1 MRERNRLVSRLEE
14 LKKYRENGIRT
25 FKEIETF
32 KQEKIKREKT
42 ISNEKSN
49 KIIKNR
55 RSPQL
60 NKSYKSTNDIIDD
73 NHNNT
78 TNLSCA
84 SSASSH
90 DSNSIITNVSN
101 YSSSIGSL
109 DHNNLII
116 NRACRNERLCS
127 MPGYNLL
134 SENEKKVIF
143 YHFILKIPKFNV
155 YFIKLISTLKM
166 KPTLY
171 ISFKTFLI
179 KNNISRNHPLRP
191 SINDSINGSELDSTS
206 PSSNP
211 MLLRHQ
217 NSTTKNK
224 KILLKRL
231 NNSKLFTSFPNYDQ
245 IPRTTRKRIF
255 RFLCDNGWINI

>member
-25 FKEIETF
+25 FKETETF

-109 DHNNLII
+109 DHNNLIHKMKGKNI
-116 NRACRNERLCS
+116 NNLKKECAIAGMNKRL
-127 MPGYNLL
+127 G
-134 SENEKKVIF
+134 KK
-143 YHFILKIPKFNV
+143 YFILK
-155 YFIKLISTLKM
+155 
-166 KPTLY
+166 
-171 ISFKTFLI
+171 
-179 KNNISRNHPLRP
+179 
-191 SINDSINGSELDSTS
+191 
-206 PSSNP
+206 
-211 MLLRHQ
+211 
-217 NSTTKNK
+217 
-224 KILLKRL
+224 
-231 NNSKLFTSFPNYDQ
+231 
-245 IPRTTRKRIF
+245 
-255 RFLCDNGWINI
+255 